1 MYFCAATFYMSELE
15 VSYLRSIFKD
25 CKESS
30 LHGRWITLDHIQ
42 RTFDAYDEKIIFC
55 SKIGESEINRSIYEF
70 TLGTGAKKILI
81 WSQMHGNESTGTK
94 AIFDLLNFLNSN
106 ADPIAKGILSHCTLK
121 IIPILNPDGAVA
133 YTRLNANKVDLN
145 RDAVKRVAKES
156 KLLRERLDS
165 FEPDFCFNMHDQ
177 RTIFGVTGTNK
188 PATISFLAPS
198 EEETR
203 QVTKGRKKTM
213 NVIIA
218 MNEILQEMI
227 PGQVG
232 RYTDEF
238 YPTATGDNFQKLGY
252 STILIESGHYP
263 EDYEREITREYTF
276 YSILKGI
283 HHISSSDTFDSYQAY
298 FDIPDNEQNFRDLI
312 HRYENKKDQ
321 AFQYEETLDS
331 GEVKFI
337 PIKVKGDI
345 SKLSFHK
352 EIVFVG

>member
-1 MYFCAATFYMSELE
+1 MRNLE

-25 CKESS
+25 HKETL
-30 LHGRWITLDHIQ
+30 LHGRWITLEHIQ
-42 RTFDAYDEKIIFC
+42 KTFQKYDHSIISY
-55 SKIGESEINRSIYEF
+55 SKIGESERNRSIYEF
-70 TLGTGAKKILI
+70 SMGTGSKKILI

-94 AIFDLLNFLNSN
+94 AVFDLLTFLEHGK
-106 ADPIAKGILSHCTLK
+106 DEIVEEILSKCTIK

-133 YTRLNANKVDLN
+133 YTRSNANKVDLN

-156 KLLRERLDS
+156 QLLRERLDS
-165 FEPDFCFNMHDQ
+165 FQPDFCFNLHDQ

-203 QVTKGRKKTM
+203 KVTEGRKKTM
-213 NVIIA
+213 NVIVA
-218 MNEILQEMI
+218 MNQVLQEMI

-276 YSILKGI
+276 YAMLQGI
-283 HHISSSDTFDSYQAY
+283 YHIVSSGSYDEYNPY
-298 FDIPDNEQNFRDLI
+298 FDIPDNQQNFRDLI
-312 HRYENKKDQ
+312 HRYKKKKDQ
-321 AFQYEETLDS
+321 AFQYEESLENE
-331 GEVKFI
+331 EVKLI

-352 EIVFVG
+352 EIVFDG